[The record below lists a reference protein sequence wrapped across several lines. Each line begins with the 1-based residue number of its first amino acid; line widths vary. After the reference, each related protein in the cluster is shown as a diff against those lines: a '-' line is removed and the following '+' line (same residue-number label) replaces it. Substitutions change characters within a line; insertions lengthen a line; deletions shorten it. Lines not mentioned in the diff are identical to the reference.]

1 MGMIANDRQYQ
12 QTRKKASELEQLLE
26 SLRAGTAG
34 DDGFRDLQIA
44 GVESQLSDLVEELD
58 EYDKLSGGTT
68 TMIESSTLAGLA
80 DALIKA
86 RIARRWTQADLA
98 AALGVAEQQIQRYE
112 SSRYSGAS
120 LARLCDVADALDV
133 TVQETVTLRAS

>member
-12 QTRKKASELEQLLE
+12 QTRKKASELEQLLA
-26 SLRAGTAG
+26 SLHAGTAG
-34 DDGFRDLQIA
+34 DEGFRDLQIA
-44 GVESQLSDLVEELD
+44 GVDSQLSDLVEELE
-58 EYDKLSGGTT
+58 EYDQLSGGTT

-86 RIARRWTQADLA
+86 RIARRWTQA
-98 AALGVAEQQIQRYE
+98 ALGVAKQPTQRYE

-133 TVQETVTLRAS
+133 TVRETVTLRAS

>member
-1 MGMIANDRQYQ
+1 MIANDRQHQ

-26 SLRAGTAG
+26 SLHARTAG

-44 GVESQLSDLVEELD
+44 GVESWLSDLDEELD
-58 EYDKLSGGTT
+58 EYEKLSGGTT

-86 RIARRWTQADLA
+86 RIARRWTQDDLA
-98 AALGVAEQQIQRYE
+98 AALGVTEQPSEWPAVRQP
-112 SSRYSGAS
+112 SA
-120 LARLCDVADALDV
+120 ADLSH
-133 TVQETVTLRAS
+133 T

>member
-12 QTRKKASELEQLLE
+12 QTRKKASELEQLLK
-26 SLRAGTAG
+26 SLHAGTAG

-112 SSRYSGAS
+112 SSRYSSAS

-133 TVQETVTLRAS
+133 TVRETVTLRAS

>member
-1 MGMIANDRQYQ
+1 MSIVND
-12 QTRKKASELEQLLE
+12 SEH
-26 SLRAGTAG
+26 

-44 GVESQLSDLVEELD
+44 GVESQLNDLVEELD

-80 DALIKA
+80 DAFIKA
-86 RIARRWTQADLA
+86 CIARRWTQADLA
-98 AALGVAEQQIQRYE
+98 TALGVAEQQIQRYE

-120 LARLCDVADALDV
+120 LARLCDIADALDV